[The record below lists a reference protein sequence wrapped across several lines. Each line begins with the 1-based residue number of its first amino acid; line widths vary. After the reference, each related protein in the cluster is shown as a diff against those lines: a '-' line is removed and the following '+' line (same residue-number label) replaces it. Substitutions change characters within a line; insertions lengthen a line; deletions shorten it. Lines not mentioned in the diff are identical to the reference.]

1 MIAQSLPN
9 RGDRLIE
16 IILFDYGIGPY
27 RVDDLL
33 PGYGF
38 PVMLEKTQQGVERT
52 GGQVNGLAFRIQ
64 QESLLTVQPKT
75 RKFEECGCCRTVPNR
90 VHFLCFQPVKR
101 SYFGTATLLEYSIFL
116 KAAIGSEGR
125 INTGCTSLFIA
136 IHELHKHLHARMPNI
151 TGKSSAAPAIRR
163 ND

>member
-1 MIAQSLPN
+1 MK
-9 RGDRLIE
+9 
-16 IILFDYGIGPY
+16 IILLCAGMGT
-27 RVDDLL
+27 RL
-33 PGYGF
+33 G
-38 PVMLEKTQQGVERT
+38 
-52 GGQVNGLAFRIQ
+52 N
-64 QESLLTVQPKT
+64 LTDNNPKCLMPFKNT
-75 RKFEECGCCRTVPNR
+75 
-90 VHFLCFQPVKR
+90 
-101 SYFGTATLLEYSIFL
+101 TLLEYSIFL